1 VTTFVDTSALVALV
15 DATDPNH
22 ERARATLLDPSLA
35 NSLATHNYV
44 VVEAVALTQR
54 RFGSPAV
61 RDLVER
67 ILPLVEVVWVMPA
80 PHHNALSALLA
91 SNRRGL
97 SFVDLVSFELMRER
111 DIDTAFAFDRDFR
124 KQGFRTIP

>member
-1 VTTFVDTSALVALV
+1 MTTFVDTSALVALV
-15 DATDPNH
+15 DATDSNH
-22 ERARATLLDPSLA
+22 ERARATLLDPTLA
-35 NSLATHNYV
+35 NSFATHNYV
-44 VVEAVALTQR
+44 VVEAVTVTQK

-67 ILPLVEVVWVMPA
+67 ILPLVDVVWVTPG
-80 PHHNALSALLA
+80 PHNNALSALVA

-97 SFVDLVSFELMRER
+97 SFVDLVSFELMRQR

-124 KQGFRTIP
+124 RQGFRTIP